1 MFNIFSQF
9 VYSQPESNPTD
20 NKLKKMI
27 RTILLLSPVYISF
40 FWMIILHLESRKSG
54 SPKRFLGKFMM
65 VTSVLYFSHFLF
77 FSRLFHIYIFFDAFY
92 TSASLAVYP
101 MYYIYVRLLTGE
113 LVFSFRKHAPYLF
126 IPILFFVFDAIA
138 LLIPGREAR
147 MDYITRILTGIDPPQ
162 GNTVIPYS
170 IYIAGRVVFILQVI
184 VYMLFVNKLLR
195 RHRQRLA
202 DFYSEPGDR
211 SLRWVSILNILYF
224 IASIASISLAFI
236 GRERFL
242 VNDILLVF
250 PSIVF
255 SVLLFIIGYLG
266 SRQNPSPSPLK
277 YADNGG
283 DITELNESARDKLRK
298 DMEILFEKDKI
309 YLLKDLKISDVS
321 NRLGTNRTYV
331 SNIIN
336 RHYKVNFAG
345 YVNNYR
351 VNYARELLKDQPGIG
366 VEELTDRS
374 GFGSVNSLY
383 RAFQSKENIS
393 LSRYRKKYMA

>member
-1 MFNIFSQF
+1 
-9 VYSQPESNPTD
+9 
-20 NKLKKMI
+20 MI
-27 RTILLLSPVYISF
+27 RTILLISPVYISF
-40 FWMIILHLESRKSG
+40 FWMIILHLDSRKTG
-54 SPKRFLGKFMM
+54 SPKSFLGKFMM
-65 VTSVLYFSHFLF
+65 ATSVLYFSHFLF
-77 FSRLFHIYIFFDAFY
+77 FSRLFHVYIFFDAFY

-113 LVFSFRKHAPYLF
+113 LVFSFRKHAWYLL
-126 IPILFFVFDAIA
+126 IPALFFVLDAIA

-162 GNTVIPYS
+162 GNTVIPYI
-170 IYIAGRVVFILQVI
+170 IYIAGRIVFILQVI
-184 VYMLFVNKLLR
+184 VYMLFVNKLLH

-211 SLRWVSILNILYF
+211 SLRWVSIFNILYF

-242 VNDILLVF
+242 VNDVLLVF
-250 PSIVF
+250 PSVVF
-255 SVLLFIIGYLG
+255 SILLFIIGYLG
-266 SRQNPSPSPLK
+266 SRQNPSPLK
-277 YADNGG
+277 SADTGV

-298 DMEILFEKDKI
+298 DMEILFEEDKI
-309 YLLKDLKISDVS
+309 YLLKDLKLSDVC

-336 RHYKVNFAG
+336 RHYKVNFACF
-345 YVNNYR
+345 VNNYR
-351 VNYARELLKDQPGIG
+351 VDYARGLLNDQPGIG
-366 VEELTDRS
+366 VEELADRS

-383 RAFQSKENIS
+383 RAFQSKEKIT
-393 LSRYRKKYMA
+393 LSRYRKNN

>member
-1 MFNIFSQF
+1 M
-9 VYSQPESNPTD
+9 V
-20 NKLKKMI
+20 

-40 FWMIILHLESRKSG
+40 FWMVVLHLDG
-54 SPKRFLGKFMM
+54 KRTDEPRMFLGKFMM
-65 VTSVLYFSHFLF
+65 VTCVLYFSHFLF
-77 FSRLFHIYIFFDAFY
+77 FSRLFHIYIYFDAFY

-113 LVFSFRKHAPYLF
+113 LVFSFRRHARYLF
-126 IPILFFVFDAIA
+126 IPALFFILDAIA

-147 MDYITRILTGIDPPQ
+147 MDYITRILTGIDSPQ

-184 VYMLFVNKLLR
+184 VYMLFVNRLLQN
-195 RHRQRLA
+195 HRQRLA
-202 DFYSEPGDR
+202 DFYSEPGNR

-224 IASIASISLAFI
+224 IASITSILLASI

-242 VNDILLVF
+242 VNDFFLAF
-250 PSIVF
+250 PSLVF
-255 SVLLFIIGYLG
+255 SVLLFIFGYLG

-277 YADNGG
+277 YTDAG
-283 DITELNESARDKLRK
+283 DDISELNESARDKLRK
-298 DMEILFEKDKI
+298 DMQKLFEEDKI

-321 NRLGTNRTYV
+321 NHLGTNRTYV

-336 RHYKVNFAG
+336 RHYKVNFAS

-351 VNYARELLKDQPGIG
+351 VNHARGLLKDQTGIG
-366 VEELTDRS
+366 VEELADRS

-383 RAFQSKENIS
+383 RAFQSKENIT
-393 LSRYRKKYMA
+393 LSRYRKNL